1 MYLGPFQQYKM
12 FRGERTNWVMHE
24 YMLMDEE
31 LKKTN
36 MAQDAFVLCRIF
48 QKSGS
53 GLRNGEQY
61 GASFIEEKWDEDEDV
76 VVFVPGELVIEKVVA
91 GHEPSDEVVDL
102 EKCLDIGLPP
112 ENDYLPLN
120 FYYGD
125 CSKYVEDS
133 KEFNENEQKPFISIE
148 KNHCG
153 SGLLNDH
160 KIFDLSEQHEVDA
173 KSAED
178 EHYVE
183 QSNDVNSM
191 EVDYL
196 P

>member
-1 MYLGPFQQYKM
+1 M
-12 FRGERTNWVMHE
+12 
-24 YMLMDEE
+24 
-31 LKKTN
+31 
-36 MAQDAFVLCRIF
+36 
-48 QKSGS
+48 
-53 GLRNGEQY
+53 
-61 GASFIEEKWDEDEDV
+61 
-76 VVFVPGELVIEKVVA
+76 VVFVPGELVVEKVVA
-91 GHEPSDEVVDL
+91 GHEPSDEAVDL
-102 EKCLDIGLPP
+102 EKCLDIGLPL

-125 CSKYVEDS
+125 CNKYVEDS
-133 KEFNENEQKPFISIE
+133 KEFNENEQKPFISME

-153 SGLLNDH
+153 LGLLNDH
-160 KIFDLSEQHEVDA
+160 KISDLSEQHEVDP

-196 P
+196 LDEPYLDAYDNLAFDD

>member
-1 MYLGPFQQYKM
+1 M
-12 FRGERTNWVMHE
+12 MHE

-102 EKCLDIGLPP
+102 EKCLDIGLPL